1 MSKGNLFLRKTIYET
16 LEKMTKSLYKKR
28 IMIINSIMY
37 LKIFNQIVFCL
48 KIKNNIKNLI
58 TCVINFY
65 KLLCYHKL
73 NKNKAKLILLFFTVV
88 TTCT

>member
-1 MSKGNLFLRKTIYET
+1 MKDNET
-16 LEKMTKSLYKKR
+16 LEKITKSLYKKC

-37 LKIFNQIVFCL
+37 LKIFKQIVFCL

-58 TCVINFY
+58 TCVFNFY
-65 KLLCYHKL
+65 KLLWYHKL
-73 NKNKAKLILLFFTVV
+73 NKNKAKILLLLFPVV